1 MTRTKMQKGK
11 KKKEIALTLQQKDFV
26 KHLIADPKFDCQAA
40 AKQAGYANPKQA
52 GSRLLTLAP
61 ISVEVANAIK
71 RRADRLEFTAD
82 EILLRLKTLLEVDIT
97 YIYDDAGFTTMDK
110 IKDLPPMI
118 RQCITK
124 IKAFRKWDID
134 EDGNKNYY
142 NELEVEW
149 MSKDAAMQLAMK
161 HFGLLQPEINVM
173 VVSDEM
179 KNRILIELLQQT
191 APTPDKISIV
201 DGTVID
207 RLVNEL

>member
-1 MTRTKMQKGK
+1 MNIQFNT
-11 KKKEIALTLQQKDFV
+11 
-26 KHLIADPKFDCQAA
+26 
-40 AKQAGYANPKQA
+40 
-52 GSRLLTLAP
+52 
-61 ISVEVANAIK
+61 
-71 RRADRLEFTAD
+71 DRNINGDEEFTAPYLTQIED
-82 EILLRLKTLLEVDIT
+82 ELSRYSDQIT
-97 YIYDDAGFTTMDK
+97 RIE
-110 IKDLPPMI
+110 IHLS
-118 RQCITK
+118 
-124 IKAFRKWDID
+124 D

-173 VVSDEM
+173 VVSDEI